1 MIKTVLYLLNV
12 CLGYQAIGVSSL
24 YRGLEK
30 KAVSS
35 MTIESD
41 KDITPVVAVDTIENL
56 AGEFPGFRRAHAK
69 GIAFDATFVPNGE
82 LADYTTADH
91 LQTVS
96 VPAIVRF
103 SHSSPRPELNEALMP
118 IKGMAVRF
126 ELPGNKYTNLTMANI
141 PVFITKTPE
150 DFIRLLQ
157 MMSKESP
164 LTVMERLEV
173 FRKSPEFSTVPD
185 LLKSLKSVSSFA
197 EETFHA
203 LHTYYLVDS
212 HCDKHPVRFRW
223 IPVDAIDEQND
234 TSSKKDLESEILHRL
249 QRGTVQFRLVVQFAE
264 PGDELNDS
272 SVKWPKERKLVE
284 AGILTINEMRQD
296 SAENIIFDPTAIVDG
311 VECSDDPVLLFRSPA
326 YLESAKRR
334 QAERGL

>member
-1 MIKTVLYLLNV
+1 M
-12 CLGYQAIGVSSL
+12 SL
-24 YRGLEK
+24 
-30 KAVSS
+30 
-35 MTIESD
+35 MTIEKD
-41 KDITPVVAVDTIENL
+41 GDITPVVAVDAIEQL

-69 GIAFDATFVPNGE
+69 GIAFDATFVPNGA

-91 LQTVS
+91 LQTES
-96 VPAIVRF
+96 IPAIVRF
-103 SHSSPRPELNEALMP
+103 SHSSPRPELNEALIP

-126 ELPGNKYTNLTMANI
+126 ELPGDKFTNLTMANI

-164 LTVMERLEV
+164 LTLMERLDV

-185 LLKSLKSVSSFA
+185 LLKSLKPVASFA
-197 EETFHA
+197 EETYHA

-212 HCDKHPVRFRW
+212 HCNKHPVRFRW
-223 IPVDAIDEQND
+223 IPIEQSVESD
-234 TSSKKDLESEILHRL
+234 DYPSSKKELEAEIVHRL
-249 QRGTVQFRLVVQFAE
+249 QREPVQFRLVVQFAE
-264 PGDELNDS
+264 AGDDLDDS

-284 AGILTINEMRQD
+284 AGILTINDMRQD
-296 SAENIIFDPTAIVDG
+296 SAENIVFDPTAIVDG

-326 YLESAKRR
+326 YKESAKRR
-334 QAERGL
+334 HAERGM